1 MNGDAVFSMDT
12 VKVTPAETVDKGWFY
27 YFLRYSEFSETVRE
41 SATGTNVLH
50 LKPKEIEAYEFRCPP
65 RPLQERFGEVIR
77 DMLGQQDGLMIQDQ
91 KLIQAR
97 ELLLRRLMNGEIA
110 V

>member
-1 MNGDAVFSMDT
+1 MSAGDIVMALTD
-12 VKVTPAETVDKGWFY
+12 
-27 YFLRYSEFSETVRE
+27 
-41 SATGTNVLH
+41 
-50 LKPKEIEAYEFRCPP
+50 IRCPP

-77 DMLGQQDGLMIQDQ
+77 DMLGQQDSLMIQDQ

-97 ELLLRRLMNGEIA
+97 ELLLPRLMNGEIA